1 MLTKFQKTYS
11 LFNQFFPKDYA
22 QHWRSCQTFSI
33 SAATTGRCCR
43 HVANFEISSTVILP
57 DCRWRRER
65 IENKKLALRVENEI
79 YEYARS
85 NLAIIN
91 IFIKE
96 PYSKRFR

>member
-1 MLTKFQKTYS
+1 VIDESKSS
-11 LFNQFFPKDYA
+11 LLLFDIVSKL
-22 QHWRSCQTFSI
+22 RSIAELRAFYGNYLLS
-33 SAATTGRCCR
+33 
-43 HVANFEISSTVILP
+43 
-57 DCRWRRER
+57 CRWRRER

>member
-1 MLTKFQKTYS
+1 ML
-11 LFNQFFPKDYA
+11 
-22 QHWRSCQTFSI
+22 RSIAELRAFYGNYLLS
-33 SAATTGRCCR
+33 
-43 HVANFEISSTVILP
+43 
-57 DCRWRRER
+57 CRWRRER

>member
-1 MLTKFQKTYS
+1 M
-11 LFNQFFPKDYA
+11 FPNIA
-22 QHWRSCQTFSI
+22 F
-33 SAATTGRCCR
+33 
-43 HVANFEISSTVILP
+43 
-57 DCRWRRER
+57 RWRRER

>member
-43 HVANFEISSTVILP
+43 HVANFEICIVILP
-57 DCRWRRER
+57 VCRWRRER